1 MLQRNEPSIFAQF
14 ADALESSFRSKA
26 LAHQIEPAGDW
37 WTIWAM
43 IAGRGA
49 GKTRAGAEWVLEQVA
64 AGRRRLALIAPTA
77 ADARD
82 VMVEGESGILACA
95 PDWNRPTYEPSKR
108 RLTWPNGAIA
118 TTYSAEEGQR
128 LRGPQHD
135 AAWCDE
141 LAAWSDAQATWDMLN
156 FGLRLG
162 ARPRIMVT
170 TTPKPTKLLRDIIA
184 REGRDVAI
192 TRAATRD
199 NAANLAPSFLAT
211 VEAQYAG
218 TRLGRQEL
226 DGELLT
232 DTPGALWSLDL
243 IEQARIRREEI
254 PEMRRIVVAI
264 DPAATSGEGSDE
276 TGLIVAGLGVDG
288 GGYILEDRSGR
299 YTPTEWAREAVAAY
313 HKHRAD
319 RIVAEVNNGGEMVRH
334 TVEVVDPNVSFK
346 AVHASRGKL
355 TRAEPVSALYERGR
369 VRHAGAFPIL
379 ETQMSEFTASGLA
392 GGGSP
397 DRMDAL
403 VWALTELMIGADG
416 FAIIEFYRR
425 EVETTNRGGGR
436 IIEGKAEA
444 LIRLRAPEGLSTAY
458 LLSGECLTIPADRLV
473 QVVESDAPG
482 LLAAGFIKIEGAA

>member
-1 MLQRNEPSIFAQF
+1 MLQPNDLSIFGHF
-14 ADALESSFRSKA
+14 ADALENSWRSKA
-26 LAHQIEPAGDW
+26 LPHQIEPEGDW
-37 WTIWAM
+37 WTIWAL

-49 GKTRAGAEWVLEQVA
+49 GKTRAGAEWVLEQIA
-64 AGRRRLALIAPTA
+64 AGRKRLALIAPTA

-95 PDWNRPTYEPSKR
+95 PEWNRPVYEPSKR
-108 RLTWPNGAIA
+108 RLTWPNGAMA
-118 TTYSAEEGQR
+118 TTYSAEESQR

-135 AAWCDE
+135 AAWADE

-162 ARPRIMVT
+162 TRPRIMVT

-184 REGRDVAI
+184 RQGRDVAI
-192 TRAATRD
+192 TRAGTRD

-232 DTPGALWSLDL
+232 DTPGALWSLDM
-243 IEQARIRREEI
+243 IEAARIRRDEI
-254 PEMRRIVVAI
+254 PDMRRIVVAI
-264 DPAATSGEGSDE
+264 DPAVTSNADSDE
-276 TGLIVAGLGVDG
+276 TGLIVAGVGVDG
-288 GGYILEDRSGR
+288 KGYVLEDRSGR
-299 YTPTEWAREAVAAY
+299 YSPTEWAREAVAAY

-319 RIVAEVNNGGEMVRH
+319 RIVAEVNNGGEMVEH
-334 TVEVVDPNVSFK
+334 TVRVVDPNVSFK

-355 TRAEPVSALYERGR
+355 TRAEPISALYEQGR
-369 VRHAGAFPIL
+369 VRHAGAFPII
-379 ETQMSEFTASGLA
+379 ETQMSEFTAGGLA

-416 FAIIEFYRR
+416 TAIIEFYRQLVQGMR
-425 EVETTNRGGGR
+425 RGGGQ
-436 IIEGKAEA
+436 IIEGRAQA
-444 LIRLRAPEGLSTAY
+444 LVTLRAPEGLSAAY
-458 LLSGECLTIPADRLV
+458 TLSGESLSIPDDRLV
-473 QVVESDAPG
+473 QVAESDAPG
-482 LLAAGFIKIEGAA
+482 LLGAGFEKAEQ